1 MLGVNQPF
9 TNLGHQESPST
20 HALLAIQMSIIVP
33 FSNSAGC
40 FSVVLESNT
49 QPSYPQ
55 GMDSVSRRHFLARS
69 SSVALG
75 FAGLS
80 ASLARGSTS
89 SLLDALNLSDDDSV
103 GFGPLIPDPAGILD
117 LPAGF
122 SYTIFS
128 KTGQR
133 MDDGFHV
140 PGKHDAMGAFPFIND
155 DGSINPDRTVI
166 VRNHEI
172 EDAHTTTG
180 PFKDQEAFDRI
191 DRSKVYDLGYGR
203 PSRGGTTTLIYNT
216 KLQTLEQHW
225 LSLAGTERN
234 CAGGITP
241 RNTWL
246 TCEETA
252 AVKGDRFEQDHGF
265 VFEVPATT
273 SPSLA
278 DPKPIKAM
286 GRFMHEA
293 CCTDPKTGI
302 VYMTEDRHDG
312 LIYRYIPN
320 DPDDLHAGGALEALS
335 IVGHPSL
342 DTRNWDTQRIKV
354 GQRFPIR
361 WVSLDDILAP
371 KDDLR
376 YRGFNDGAAR
386 FARGEGMWWGKN
398 SPYFAA
404 TTGGKTYSGQL
415 WHIIPSD
422 DGLHDLLELFIEP
435 NDPSVLER
443 ADNITFSPWGD
454 IVVCEDENKPPN
466 LVGVTMEG
474 KLYRIARNAANN
486 SEFAGAVF
494 SPDGSTLFVNLQN
507 PGWTLAIDGPWK
519 KPS

>member
-1 MLGVNQPF
+1 
-9 TNLGHQESPST
+9 
-20 HALLAIQMSIIVP
+20 
-33 FSNSAGC
+33 
-40 FSVVLESNT
+40 
-49 QPSYPQ
+49 
-55 GMDSVSRRHFLARS
+55 MDSISRRHFLTRS

-80 ASLARGSTS
+80 ASLARGSTAT
-89 SLLDALNLSDDDSV
+89 LLDALIFGDDDPI
-103 GFGPLIPDPAGILD
+103 GFGPLVPDPKGILD

-122 SYTIFS
+122 RYTIFS
-128 KTGQR
+128 KVGEQ

-155 DGSINPDRTVI
+155 DGTIDPDRTI
-166 VRNHEI
+166 IIRNHEI
-172 EDAHTTTG
+172 EDAHKTTG
-180 PFKDQEAFDRI
+180 PFKAKGSLDRI
-191 DRSKVYDLGYGR
+191 DRSKIYDPGHGR
-203 PSRGGTTTLIYNT
+203 PSRGGTTTMIYNT
-216 KLQTLEQHW
+216 KSQTLEQHW

-241 RNTWL
+241 GNTWL

-273 SPSLA
+273 TPSLA
-278 DPKPIKAM
+278 EPRPIKAM

-312 LIYRYIPN
+312 LIYRFVPK
-320 DPDDLHAGGALEALS
+320 DPADLHAGGALEALS
-335 IVGHPSL
+335 IVDQPSL
-342 DTRNWDTQRIKV
+342 DTRNWDAQTVKV
-354 GQRFPIR
+354 GQRLPIR
-361 WVSLDDILAP
+361 WIPLDDILAP

-376 YRGFNDGAAR
+376 YRGFDDGATR
-386 FARGEGMWWGKN
+386 FARGEGMWWGN
-398 SPYFAA
+398 DSAYFAA
-404 TTGGKTYSGQL
+404 TSGGKTYSGQL
-415 WHIIPSD
+415 WRIIPSAPNND
-422 DGLHDLLELFIEP
+422 HGLHDLLELFIEP

-454 IVVCEDENKPPN
+454 IVVCEDENKPPH
-466 LVGVTMEG
+466 LVGVTMGG
-474 KLYRIARNAANN
+474 KLYRIARNAASN

-507 PGWTLAIDGPWK
+507 PGWTLAIVGPWK
-519 KPS
+519 KP